1 MLLLRI
7 CGVVLLF
14 GLAASA
20 PAQAPSRRPLRAN
33 DLYHLR
39 DVSDP
44 QLSPDGKWVAYTVSA
59 MDSAKDK
66 SVSHVWMTSW
76 DGANTIQATT
86 SKQSEHDPRWS
97 PDNRYLAFLSS
108 REGAKETQLWLL
120 DRRGGEAARIS
131 TVPAG
136 ISDYAWSPDGNRVVL
151 VAEDPDSAES
161 DTTAPPKPIVVTRYH
176 FKNDDEGYLQDRHY
190 HLYLLDVA
198 TQKLEQLTSG
208 SFDEESPAWSPDG
221 RSIAFV
227 SNHDAD
233 PDRSENSDVFVM
245 AATPGAPA
253 RQLTT
258 FRGPDNGDLAWSP
271 DGKRIAYLRG
281 SEPRFSAYS
290 QDRVAIVSVD
300 GGNGAAPRVLTEAFD
315 RPFRSLH
322 WSSDGASILG
332 IVDDDRSRYLARVN
346 PNDGA
351 VQHVVDGQRV
361 VGAFSQSASGE
372 VALLVSTP
380 TEPPEVYA
388 ISADTLRRLSHQNDA
403 WLSGV
408 QLAQTEGISA
418 KGKDGTVVDGLLV
431 KPLGFTA
438 GRRYPALLRIHG
450 GPNLQDQYDFHFER
464 QLFAANGYVVF
475 TANYRGSAGRGEAYG
490 TSIFADWG
498 DKEVKDLLAMTD
510 HVAAMD
516 FVDPARLGIGG
527 WSYGGILTD
536 YTIASDNR
544 FKAAIAGAGSAL
556 QLSMY
561 GSDEYIVQ
569 YEEELGVPWKHQ
581 DAWLKVSYPFFH
593 ADRIH
598 TPTLFLGGTSD
609 FNVPVIG
616 GEQMYQ
622 ALRSLG
628 VDTRLIVYPG
638 QHHGIGRPSFKV
650 DRLKRYVA
658 WYDHYLQP
666 QTNAATTAR

>member
-1 MLLLRI
+1 MPFFRLSIAALL
-7 CGVVLLF
+7 VLATLP
-14 GLAASA
+14 LA
-20 PAQAPSRRPLRAN
+20 AQAPAKRPLTAN
-33 DLYHLR
+33 DIYRVR

-44 QLSPDGKWVAYTVSA
+44 QLSPDGKWVAYTVA
-59 MDSAKDK
+59 AIDSAKDR

-76 DGANTIQATT
+76 DGASTIQATT

-120 DRRGGEAARIS
+120 DRQGGEAVRITS
-131 TVPAG
+131 VAGG
-136 ISDYAWSPDGNRVVL
+136 ISDYAWSPDGTRVVL
-151 VAEDPDSAES
+151 VSEDPDPAEA
-161 DTTAPPKPIVVTRYH
+161 DTTAPPRPIVITRYH
-176 FKNDDEGYLQDRHY
+176 FKNDDEGYLEGRHY

-198 TQKLEQLTSG
+198 THQVQQLTSG
-208 SFDEESPAWSPDG
+208 SFDEENPAWSPDG

-245 AATPGAPA
+245 DATPGAPA

-258 FRGPDNGDLAWSP
+258 FRGSDEGDLAWSP

-290 QDRVAIVSVD
+290 QDRVAMVSVD
-300 GGNGAAPRVLTEAFD
+300 GGAPRILTAALD
-315 RPFRSLH
+315 RPFRSLR

-332 IVDDDRSRYLARVN
+332 IVEDDRTRLLARVN

-351 VQHVVDGQRV
+351 VQHVVDGERV
-361 VGAFSQSASGE
+361 VGAFSQSRNG
-372 VALLVSTP
+372 ALALVVSTP
-380 TEPPEVYA
+380 TAPPEVYA
-388 ISADTLRRLSHQNDA
+388 VSGDTLRRLSHQNDG

-408 QLAQTEGISA
+408 QLASTEGITA
-418 KGKDGTVVDGLLV
+418 KGKNGTVVNGLLV
-431 KPLGFTA
+431 KPLGFVA

-450 GPNLQDQYDFHFER
+450 GPNSQDQYDFNFER

-516 FVDPARLGIGG
+516 FVDPTRLGIGG

-561 GSDEYIVQ
+561 GSDEYVVQ
-569 YEEELGVPWKHQ
+569 YEEELGVPWKHE

-598 TPTLFLGGTSD
+598 TPTLFLGGTAD

-650 DRLKRYVA
+650 DRLKRYLA
-658 WYDHYLQP
+658 WYDQYLKP
-666 QTNAATTAR
+666 QTNAATNAR

>member
-1 MLLLRI
+1 MPFFRLSIAALL
-7 CGVVLLF
+7 VLATLP
-14 GLAASA
+14 LA
-20 PAQAPSRRPLRAN
+20 AQAPAKRPLTAN
-33 DLYHLR
+33 DIYRVR

-44 QLSPDGKWVAYTVSA
+44 QLSPDGKWVAYTVA
-59 MDSAKDK
+59 AIDSAKDR

-76 DGANTIQATT
+76 DGASTIQATT

-120 DRRGGEAARIS
+120 DRQGGEAVRITS
-131 TVPAG
+131 VAGG
-136 ISDYAWSPDGNRVVL
+136 ISDYAWSPDGTRVVL
-151 VAEDPDSAES
+151 VSEDPDPAEA
-161 DTTAPPKPIVVTRYH
+161 DTTAPPRPIVITRYH
-176 FKNDDEGYLQDRHY
+176 FKNDDEGYLEGRHY

-198 TQKLEQLTSG
+198 THQVQQLTSG
-208 SFDEESPAWSPDG
+208 SFDEENPAWSPDG

-245 AATPGAPA
+245 EATPGAPA

-258 FRGPDNGDLAWSP
+258 FRGSDEGDLAWSP

-290 QDRVAIVSVD
+290 QDRVAMVSVD
-300 GGNGAAPRVLTEAFD
+300 GGAPRILTAALD
-315 RPFRSLH
+315 RPFRSLR

-332 IVDDDRSRYLARVN
+332 IVEDDRTRLLARVN

-351 VQHVVDGQRV
+351 MQHVVDGERV
-361 VGAFSQSASGE
+361 VGAFSQSRNG
-372 VALLVSTP
+372 ALALVVSTP
-380 TEPPEVYA
+380 TVPPEVYA
-388 ISADTLRRLSHQNDA
+388 VSGDTLRRLSHQNDA

-408 QLAQTEGISA
+408 QLAQTEGITA
-418 KGKDGTVVDGLLV
+418 KGKDGTVVNGLLV
-431 KPLGFTA
+431 KPLGFVT

-516 FVDPARLGIGG
+516 FVDPTRLGIGG

-561 GSDEYIVQ
+561 GSDEYVVQ
-569 YEEELGVPWKHQ
+569 YEEELGVPWKHE

-598 TPTLFLGGTSD
+598 TPTLFLGGTAD

-650 DRLKRYVA
+650 DRLKRYLA
-658 WYDHYLQP
+658 WYDQYLKP
-666 QTNAATTAR
+666 QTNAATNAR

>member
-1 MLLLRI
+1 MPSFRLSIATLL
-7 CGVVLLF
+7 VVATVP
-14 GLAASA
+14 LA
-20 PAQAPSRRPLRAN
+20 AQAPAKRPLTAN
-33 DLYHLR
+33 DLYR
-39 DVSDP
+39 VRNVSDP
-44 QLSPDGKWVAYTVSA
+44 QLSPDGQWVAYTVA
-59 MDSAKDK
+59 AIDSAKDR

-76 DGANTIQATT
+76 DGATTIQATT
-86 SKQSEHDPRWS
+86 STKSEHDPRWS

-108 REGAKETQLWLL
+108 REGARETQLWLL
-120 DRRGGEAARIS
+120 DRRGGEAVRITS
-131 TVPAG
+131 VAGG
-136 ISDYAWSPDGNRVVL
+136 ISDYAWSPDGRRVVL
-151 VAEDPDSAES
+151 VSEDPDPADA
-161 DTTAPPKPIVVTRYH
+161 DTTAPPRPIVITRYH
-176 FKNDDEGYLQDRHY
+176 FKNDDEGYLENRHY

-198 TQKLEQLTSG
+198 THQVQQLTSG
-208 SFDEESPAWSPDG
+208 AFDEENPAWSPDG
-221 RSIAFV
+221 HSIAFV
-227 SNHDAD
+227 SNHDAN

-245 AATPGAPA
+245 EATPGAPA

-258 FRGPDNGDLAWSP
+258 FRGSDDGDLAWSP

-290 QDRVAIVSVD
+290 QDRVAMVSVD
-300 GGNGAAPRVLTEAFD
+300 GGAPRILTAALD
-315 RPFRSLH
+315 RPVRSLR
-322 WSSDGASILG
+322 WSSDGAAILG
-332 IVDDDRSRYLARVN
+332 IVEDDRARYLARVN

-361 VGAFSQSASGE
+361 VSAFSQSRNGE
-372 VALLVSTP
+372 LALVVSTP

-388 ISADTLRRLSHQNDA
+388 VTDDTLRRLSHQNDA

-408 QLAQTEGISA
+408 QLASTEGITA
-418 KGKDGTVVDGLLV
+418 KGKDGTVVNGLLV
-431 KPLGFTA
+431 KPLGFVA

-450 GPNLQDQYDFHFER
+450 GPNSQDQYDFHFER

-498 DKEVKDLLAMTD
+498 DKEVKDLLAMSD

-516 FVDPARLGIGG
+516 FVDPTRLGIGG

-561 GSDEYIVQ
+561 GSDEYVVQ
-569 YEEELGVPWKHQ
+569 YEEELGVPWKHEA
-581 DAWLKVSYPFFH
+581 AWLKVSYPFFH

-598 TPTLFLGGTSD
+598 TPTLFLGGTAD

-628 VDTRLIVYPG
+628 VDTRLIIYPG

-650 DRLKRYVA
+650 DRLKRYLA
-658 WYDHYLQP
+658 WYDQYLTP

>member
-1 MLLLRI
+1 MPFFRLSIAALL
-7 CGVVLLF
+7 VLATLP
-14 GLAASA
+14 LA
-20 PAQAPSRRPLRAN
+20 AQAPAKRPLTAN
-33 DLYHLR
+33 DIYRVR

-44 QLSPDGKWVAYTVSA
+44 QLSPDGKWVAYTVA
-59 MDSAKDK
+59 AIDSAKDR

-76 DGANTIQATT
+76 DGASTIQATT

-120 DRRGGEAARIS
+120 DRRGGEAVRITS
-131 TVPAG
+131 VAGG
-136 ISDYAWSPDGNRVVL
+136 ISDYAWSPDGARVVL
-151 VAEDPDSAES
+151 VSEDPDSAEA
-161 DTTAPPKPIVVTRYH
+161 DTTAPPRPIVITRYH
-176 FKNDDEGYLQDRHY
+176 FKNDDEGYLEGRHY

-198 TQKLEQLTSG
+198 THQVQQLTSG
-208 SFDEESPAWSPDG
+208 SFDEENPAWSPDG

-245 AATPGAPA
+245 DATPGAPA

-258 FRGPDNGDLAWSP
+258 FRGSDEGDLAWSP

-290 QDRVAIVSVD
+290 QDRVAMVSVD
-300 GGNGAAPRVLTEAFD
+300 GGAPRILTAALD
-315 RPFRSLH
+315 RPFRSLR
-322 WSSDGASILG
+322 WSSDGASIIG
-332 IVDDDRSRYLARVN
+332 IVEDDRTRLLARVN
-346 PNDGA
+346 PTDGA
-351 VQHVVDGQRV
+351 VQHVVDGERV
-361 VGAFSQSASGE
+361 VGAFSQSRNG
-372 VALLVSTP
+372 ALALVVSTP
-380 TEPPEVYA
+380 TVPPEVYA
-388 ISADTLRRLSHQNDA
+388 VSGDTLRRLSHQNDA
-403 WLSGV
+403 WLGGV
-408 QLAQTEGISA
+408 QLASTEGITA
-418 KGKDGTVVDGLLV
+418 KGKDGTVVNGLLV
-431 KPLGFTA
+431 KPLGFVA

-450 GPNLQDQYDFHFER
+450 GPNSQDQYDFNFER

-475 TANYRGSAGRGEAYG
+475 TANYRGSAGRGETYG

-510 HVAAMD
+510 RVSAMD
-516 FVDPARLGIGG
+516 FVDPTRLGIGG

-561 GSDEYIVQ
+561 GSDEYVVQ
-569 YEEELGVPWKHQ
+569 YEEELGVPWKHE

-598 TPTLFLGGTSD
+598 TPTLFLGGTAD

-650 DRLKRYVA
+650 DRLKRYLA
-658 WYDHYLQP
+658 WYDQYLKP
-666 QTNAATTAR
+666 QTNAATNAR

>member
-1 MLLLRI
+1 MPSFRLSIATLL
-7 CGVVLLF
+7 VLATVP
-14 GLAASA
+14 LAGQA
-20 PAQAPSRRPLRAN
+20 PAKRPLTPN
-33 DLYHLR
+33 DLYRVR

-44 QLSPDGKWVAYTVSA
+44 QLSPDGRWVAYTVA
-59 MDSAKDK
+59 AIDSAKDR

-76 DGANTIQATT
+76 DGASTIQATT

-108 REGAKETQLWLL
+108 REGARETQLWLL
-120 DRRGGEAARIS
+120 DRRGGEAVRITS
-131 TVPAG
+131 VAGG
-136 ISDYAWSPDGNRVVL
+136 ISDYAWSPDGKRLVL
-151 VAEDPDSAES
+151 VSEDPDPADA
-161 DTTAPPKPIVVTRYH
+161 DTTAPPRPIVITRYH
-176 FKNDDEGYLQDRHY
+176 FKNDDEGYLEDRHY
-190 HLYLLDVA
+190 HLYLLDV
-198 TQKLEQLTSG
+198 TTHQVQQLTSG
-208 SFDEESPAWSPDG
+208 SFDEENPAWSPDG

-245 AATPGAPA
+245 DAAPGAPA

-258 FRGPDNGDLAWSP
+258 FRGSDDGDLAWSP

-290 QDRVAIVSVD
+290 QDRVALVSVD
-300 GGNGAAPRVLTEAFD
+300 GGAPRILTEALD
-315 RPFRSLH
+315 RPVRSLH
-322 WSSDGASILG
+322 WSNDGAAILG
-332 IVDDDRSRYLARVN
+332 IVEDDRTRYLARVD

-361 VGAFSQSASGE
+361 VGAFSQSRNGE
-372 VALLVSTP
+372 LALVVSTP
-380 TEPPEVYA
+380 TVPPEVYA
-388 ISADTLRRLSHQNDA
+388 VAGDTLRRLSHQNDA

-408 QLAQTEGISA
+408 QLVPTEGITT
-418 KGKDGTVVDGLLV
+418 KGKDGTVVNGLLV
-431 KPLGFTA
+431 KPLGFAA

-450 GPNLQDQYDFHFER
+450 GPNSQDQYEFHFER

-510 HVAAMD
+510 HVASMD
-516 FVDPARLGIGG
+516 FVDPTRLGIGG

-561 GSDEYIVQ
+561 GSDEYVVQ
-569 YEEELGVPWKHQ
+569 YEEELGVPWKHE

-598 TPTLFLGGTSD
+598 TPTLFLGGTAD

-628 VDTRLIVYPG
+628 VDTRLIIYPG

-658 WYDHYLQP
+658 WYDHYLNP

>member
-1 MLLLRI
+1 MPFFRLSIAALL
-7 CGVVLLF
+7 VLATLP
-14 GLAASA
+14 LA
-20 PAQAPSRRPLRAN
+20 AQAPAKRPLTAN
-33 DLYHLR
+33 DIYRVR

-44 QLSPDGKWVAYTVSA
+44 QLSPDGKWVAYTVA
-59 MDSAKDK
+59 AIDSAKDR

-76 DGANTIQATT
+76 DGASTIQATT

-120 DRRGGEAARIS
+120 DRQGGEAVRITS
-131 TVPAG
+131 VAGG
-136 ISDYAWSPDGNRVVL
+136 ISYYAWSPDGTRVVL
-151 VAEDPDSAES
+151 VSEDPDPAEA
-161 DTTAPPKPIVVTRYH
+161 DTTAPPRPIVIRRYH
-176 FKNDDEGYLQDRHY
+176 FKNDDEGYLEGRHY

-198 TQKLEQLTSG
+198 THQVQQLTSG
-208 SFDEESPAWSPDG
+208 SFDEENPAWSPDG

-245 AATPGAPA
+245 DATPGAPA

-258 FRGPDNGDLAWSP
+258 FRGSDEGDLAWSP

-290 QDRVAIVSVD
+290 QDRVAMVSVD
-300 GGNGAAPRVLTEAFD
+300 GGAPRILTAALD
-315 RPFRSLH
+315 RPFRSLR

-332 IVDDDRSRYLARVN
+332 IVEDDRTRLLARVN

-351 VQHVVDGQRV
+351 VQHVVDGERV
-361 VGAFSQSASGE
+361 VGAFSQSRNG
-372 VALLVSTP
+372 ALALVVSTP
-380 TEPPEVYA
+380 TAPPEVYA
-388 ISADTLRRLSHQNDA
+388 VSGDTLRRLSHQNDA

-408 QLAQTEGISA
+408 QLAQTEGITA
-418 KGKDGTVVDGLLV
+418 KGKDGTVVNGLLV
-431 KPLGFTA
+431 KPLGFVA

-450 GPNLQDQYDFHFER
+450 GPNSQDQYDFNFER

-510 HVAAMD
+510 RVSAMD
-516 FVDPARLGIGG
+516 FVDPTRLGIGG

-561 GSDEYIVQ
+561 GSDEYVVQ
-569 YEEELGVPWKHQ
+569 YEEELGVPWKHE

-598 TPTLFLGGTSD
+598 TPTLFLGGTAD

-650 DRLKRYVA
+650 DRLKRYLA
-658 WYDHYLQP
+658 WYDQYLKP
-666 QTNAATTAR
+666 QTNAATNAR